1 MGIFNNF
8 TEPTFALIGLALGV
22 LYGLDGWRGTAAELS
37 FFREP
42 RVKNLM
48 WVLGGAFAGFIGSLV
63 FEDVSKARLLFYY
76 FLLFIIGSSLVIV
89 GWGVVILVTYTYIR
103 LFHPDKY
110 PPPPFSPALDYFFY
124 GYRFV
129 REEYAKGLVKLDEQ
143 IREKRQEFLP
153 AYGSQVSKATAAV
166 SNYTSDPN
174 EGKRADI
181 TKTILSAICAVM
193 HLYHFNEKG
202 LWFNANCMIAYDRQ
216 SVTNAMLDKLRYWSV
231 DKRRYKHYLYLSL
244 SAYADPKGAQDFSLP
259 VEDEN
264 APEAASKTLPGA
276 PAAFML
282 NETVIVDNIN
292 NLAYAEGVPAE
303 VKDQINSY
311 FKGRKSFQSFAC
323 LNIVYGGKQ
332 VGLVNIES
340 NKPNI
345 FGEKQEHKDEL
356 EALLF
361 PFCFL
366 LGFLIQGVAKNP

>member
-76 FLLFIIGSSLVIV
+76 FLLFIIGSSLVVV
-89 GWGVVILVTYTYIR
+89 GWGVVILLTYTYIR

-143 IREKRQEFLP
+143 VREKRQEFLP
-153 AYGSQVSKATAAV
+153 AYGSQVSKAAAAV
-166 SNYTSDPN
+166 SGYASDPS
-174 EGKRADI
+174 EWKRADI

-193 HLYHFNEKG
+193 HLYHFRSRG
-202 LWFNANCMIAYDRQ
+202 LSFNANCMIAYDKD
-216 SVTNAMLDKLRYWSV
+216 SVTEPILKKLRFKWGNV
-231 DKRRYKHYLYLSL
+231 QRYKHFLALYV
-244 SAYADPKGAQDFSLP
+244 YADDKGAQDFSLP
-259 VEDEN
+259 VEDGN
-264 APEAASKTLPGA
+264 NPDAGKNILPGA
-276 PAAFML
+276 PAAFL
-282 NETVIVDNIN
+282 VNETVVVDNIN
-292 NLAYAEGVPAE
+292 DLLYADGVPVE
-303 VKDQINSY
+303 VRNQIDTY

-323 LNIVYGGKQ
+323 LNILYGGRQ
-332 VGLVNIES
+332 VGLINIES
-340 NKPNI
+340 NRPNI
-345 FGEKQEHKDEL
+345 FGKKQEHKDEL
-356 EALLF
+356 ESLLF

-366 LGFLIQGVAKNP
+366 LGFLIQGVAN